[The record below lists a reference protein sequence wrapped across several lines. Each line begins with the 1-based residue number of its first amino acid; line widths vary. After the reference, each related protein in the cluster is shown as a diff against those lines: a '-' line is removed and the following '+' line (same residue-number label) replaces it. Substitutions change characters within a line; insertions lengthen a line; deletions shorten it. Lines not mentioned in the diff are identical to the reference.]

1 MTLLKRI
8 LKRKHI
14 IAQSVCNHPKLEYYY
29 QANNPK
35 RKKWAHD
42 TIKGWMP
49 KEKEIIE
56 CVEVEIAP
64 DNWIM
69 AVDANNTNLL
79 FLSVN
84 YNIQWKECPCMKGV
98 RLEDVTS
105 ELEEKALN
113 EIKNNS

>member
-1 MTLLKRI
+1 MTLLKKI

-35 RKKWAHD
+35 RKNGH
-42 TIKGWMP
+42 IKGWMP
-49 KEKEIIE
+49 KEKEVIE
-56 CVEVEIAP
+56 CLEVEIAP

-69 AVDANNTNLL
+69 AVDTNNTRLL
-79 FLSVN
+79 FLSIN

-98 RLEDVTS
+98 RLEDVTP

-113 EIKNNS
+113 EIKNNN

>member
-1 MTLLKRI
+1 MTLLKKI

-14 IAQSVCNHPKLEYYY
+14 ITQSVCNHPKLEYYY

-35 RKKWAHD
+35 RKNGH
-42 TIKGWMP
+42 I
-49 KEKEIIE
+49 KEKEVIE
-56 CVEVEIAP
+56 CLEVEIAP

-69 AVDANNTNLL
+69 AVDTNSTSLL
-79 FLSVN
+79 FLSIN

-98 RLEDVTS
+98 RLEDVTP

-113 EIKNNS
+113 EIKNNN